1 MIGYY
6 KYPRSKIAE
15 KIRKSQR
22 TSDGFY
28 FFPRFDILNN
38 QTGQIDGENDKIY
51 YFPREYFNNKICF
64 SEEDIGAYLAKK
76 KVDFDIEKM
85 NKLDNAVYEVL
96 KDVRYLELN
105 DKIENTEFNLDE
117 LIDTTIY
124 IYKIKFF

>member
-6 KYPRSKIAE
+6 KYPRNKIAE

-105 DKIENTEFNLDE
+105 DKIENTEFNLEE

-124 IYKIKFF
+124 IYKIKLF

>member
-1 MIGYY
+1 MI
-6 KYPRSKIAE
+6 KYI
-15 KIRKSQR
+15 I
-22 TSDGFY
+22 F
-28 FFPRFDILNN
+28 L
-38 QTGQIDGENDKIY
+38 
-51 YFPREYFNNKICF
+51 EYFNNKICF

-105 DKIENTEFNLDE
+105 DKIENTEFNLEE

-124 IYKIKFF
+124 IYKIKLF